1 MKAMAALDRYQHPV
15 SPGGSSASPR
25 TSPRTSAAANAPPP
39 SKTPRRCPISAT
51 ARRAIARGRG
61 RSPARPWRWPED
73 QRITLEL
80 QLAGCSG
87 REIADA
93 LDRSPGPCMLRPRL
107 HPAARPAARPFPRP
121 NGRTAA
127 QEESR

>member
-1 MKAMAALDRYQHPV
+1 MPD
-15 SPGGSSASPR
+15 
-25 TSPRTSAAANAPPP
+25 
-39 SKTPRRCPISAT
+39 
-51 ARRAIARGRG
+51 
-61 RSPARPWRWPED
+61 PARPPDEPSPVEDEGAALRGPGACLED

-93 LDRSPGPCMLRPRL
+93 LDRSPEAV
-107 HPAARPAARPFPRP
+107 HAAPAPSPGCASAARPFPRP

-127 QEESR
+127 QEEPR